1 MEELKDCWCGARF
14 RDTPTGAPGN
24 RRRTALGK
32 LAAHYKRFSNV
43 GLILAFCMPLWIWNM
58 VRHGVEIDPW
68 PRVGIVLFGM
78 LYCVIASVMDT
89 GMVATSIRD
98 IPL

>member
-32 LAAHYKRFSNV
+32 LAAHYNRFSNV
-43 GLILAFCMPLWIWNM
+43 GIILAFLYAVVDME
-58 VRHGVEIDPW
+58 HGESWRGD
-68 PRVGIVLFGM
+68 
-78 LYCVIASVMDT
+78 
-89 GMVATSIRD
+89 
-98 IPL
+98 